1 MNGGA
6 LTSPKGTLTPTLT
19 FGFKPSPLSESE
31 IGLLE
36 VPVCPC
42 SEALKPMS
50 AENTRARVY
59 ILLCFGLKWCFI
71 VIIIIIIFIYI
82 IIKLFICHYL
92 TVNRF
97 FIFRDHFKG
106 GGVKMLLKW
115 G

>member
-36 VPVCPC
+36 VPVCPR

-50 AENTRARVY
+50 AENTRAR

-82 IIKLFICHYL
+82 IIILFICHYL
-92 TVNRF
+92 TANRV

-106 GGVKMLLKW
+106 GRVKTLFKW